1 MHWLYLAS
9 AVLLEVCGTLS
20 LRQAATGRP
29 AWYAGV
35 IGCYSLSFA
44 LLSMALATGLG
55 VGVAYGIWAASGVAL
70 IAVAARVI
78 FKEPLTPLMAAG
90 IGLIMAGVL
99 LVELGR
105 GH

>member
-1 MHWLYLAS
+1 MQWVHLAA

-20 LRQAATGRP
+20 LRKAARGHP
-29 AWYAGV
+29 LWYAV
-35 IGCYSLSFA
+35 VVGCYAASFV
-44 LLSMALATGLG
+44 LLSMALAGGLG
-55 VGVAYGIWAASGVAL
+55 VGVAYGIWAASGVAV
-70 IAVAARVI
+70 IAVAARLL
-78 FKEPLTPLMAAG
+78 FAEPLTPTMAAG